1 MMIRNILVASVFAV
15 GLAVGLTGSAF
26 AGGSGELKTITAKGV
41 FGDVNNNVAD
51 AILNR
56 GYVIDYHGFVGNML
70 KRTGKDLGSS
80 KVYYKDAEFYQFCS
94 AKLTRTAV
102 AVDPGNIGYCP
113 YVVVVYELESA
124 PGVIRV
130 GYRPLPQTGSAASK
144 MALGNINAVL
154 DSIVREATKA
164 AAN

>member
-1 MMIRNILVASVFAV
+1 MMIRNVLVASVLAV
-15 GLAVGLTGSAF
+15 GLAVGLTGFAF
-26 AGGSGELKTITAKGV
+26 AGGSGELKTYTATGA
-41 FGDVNNNVAD
+41 FDDVNESVAD

-56 GYVIDYHGFVGNML
+56 GFVIDYHGFVGNML
-70 KRTGKDLGSS
+70 KRTGKELGSS

-102 AVDPGNIGYCP
+102 AADPGNIGFCP

-124 PGVIRV
+124 PGIIKI
-130 GYRPLPQTGSAASK
+130 GYRPLPQTGPAASK

-154 DSIVREATKA
+154 DGIVREATMA
-164 AAN
+164 ATN